1 MNTKTSTK
9 LINEATPALEDV
21 LGILI
26 ASVPE
31 GSEHTLSVKLNP
43 NTGELDWTC
52 SFLFAEEDSKAM
64 LFDGTGESPW
74 MAMFHALSAFR
85 K

>member
-9 LINEATPALEDV
+9 LINEATPVLEDV
-21 LGILI
+21 LGILRD
-26 ASVPE
+26 SVPE
-31 GSEHTLSVKLNP
+31 ATEHTLSVRLDP
-43 NTGELDWTC
+43 NTGELYWTC

-74 MAMFHALSAFR
+74 MAMFHALSAYH